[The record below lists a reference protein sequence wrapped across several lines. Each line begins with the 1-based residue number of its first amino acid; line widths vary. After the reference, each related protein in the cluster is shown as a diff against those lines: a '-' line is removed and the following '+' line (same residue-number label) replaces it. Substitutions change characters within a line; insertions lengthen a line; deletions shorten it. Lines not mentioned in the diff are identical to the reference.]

1 MEVAKQLTYGLNLR
15 RCLKN
20 EDLMSLKKENL
31 KPLKNI
37 FNISKGNDK
46 TKGEEK
52 ESNGKEIKEKHE
64 RTVELLDFS
73 EFSADPNL
81 VANYMKSNKINIE
94 FVNFTGSMVPI
105 RFFKDISVESSEEE
119 VGVSGI
125 PTTWVEEKKKDGG
138 TTPTN
143 VERITLPR
151 NDYQKLMNTIKNT
164 FGFKSPTNIQKICI
178 PTIMRGWNTICIS
191 QTGSGKTCAFL
202 IPLLIRLICS
212 SIEEQKQHQVESVV
226 VDSVSKEKGP
236 HSLSGKENN
245 PESDAEEKKNCT
257 AIRSLIVVPTNEL
270 ASQIYDQASI
280 LFEAFPQFAVLH
292 LTKEDQV
299 KEEEFID
306 VCICTPLIL
315 IHLIETK
322 KVTLSRCMFI
332 VFDEVDKL
340 FEVNFLDHVKKLL
353 KVIQKRKIQKVFT
366 TATLPGR
373 TRSFISTLCPTYALV
388 YFGQSI
394 NSVNRNVK
402 QELLYV
408 NNEEEKG
415 LVLRNLVVGGGLH
428 IPVLVFVNGVE
439 KAKKVHDTLRCALSG
454 VASIGAEHVA
464 LLTSER
470 TKEERMQV
478 FKKLREGHIWYLV
491 CTDVLSRGIDV
502 HGIETVINYDVCYDK
517 YSYIHR
523 VGRACRSDSEGGKAI
538 TFFMQQ
544 DVRHMK
550 EIIKFVKSSGT
561 EVPAYLQNFPFRAS
575 RGLGFHATGKKA
587 HLKGKKAHLKGKKD
601 HPKGKKDH
609 PKGKKDH
616 PKGKKDHPKG
626 KKDHLKGKKDHPKGK
641 KDHSKGKKTSVK
653 EKKSGCKAKKLGFK
667 EKKSSRKKA

>member
-20 EDLMSLKKENL
+20 EDLMSLKRENL

-37 FNISKGNDK
+37 FNISKGK
-46 TKGEEK
+46 KESKEEEK
-52 ESNGKEIKEKHE
+52 EPNGKEKKEKHE
-64 RTVELLDFS
+64 RTVELLRFS
-73 EFSADPNL
+73 EFCADPNL
-81 VANYMKSNKINIE
+81 VASYMKGNKINIE
-94 FVNFTGSMVPI
+94 FVNMSDSVVPI
-105 RFFKDISVESSEEE
+105 RFFEDISGESTGEEIRT
-119 VGVSGI
+119 SGI
-125 PTTWVEEKKKDGG
+125 PTASVEEKNNDGC
-138 TTPTN
+138 TTHA
-143 VERITLPR
+143 ERTTLPR
-151 NDYQKLMNTIKNT
+151 SDYQKLINTIKGT

-178 PTIMRGWNTICIS
+178 PTILRGWNTICIS

-202 IPLLIRLICS
+202 IPLLVRLICS
-212 SIEEQKQHQVESVV
+212 GREEHKQHQGEPVVNNSV
-226 VDSVSKEKGP
+226 DKQKGP
-236 HSLSGKENN
+236 HSPPGKDNR
-245 PESDAEEKKNCT
+245 ESDAEEKESST
-257 AIRSLIVVPTNEL
+257 PIRSLIVVPTNEL
-270 ASQIYDQASI
+270 ASQIYDHALI

-299 KEEEFID
+299 REEEPID

-315 IHLIETK
+315 IHLIEMK
-322 KVTLSRCMFI
+322 KVTLSRCMLV

-340 FEVNFLDHVKKLL
+340 FEVNFLEHVKKLL
-353 KVIQKRKIQKVFT
+353 VVIQKRKIQKVFT
-366 TATLPGR
+366 TATLPGS

-408 NNEEEKG
+408 NSEEEKG

-439 KAKKVHDTLRCALSG
+439 KAKKVHATLRRALSG
-454 VASIGAEHVA
+454 VSMVGKAGMVGTMGSVGNVDSVKAPHVA

-478 FKKLREGHIWYLV
+478 FKDLREGHVWYLV

-550 EIIKFVKSSGT
+550 DIVKFVKSSGT
-561 EVPAYLQNFPFRAS
+561 EVPAYLENFPFKAA
-575 RGLGFHATGKKA
+575 RGVGFHARGKKT
-587 HLKGKKAHLKGKKD
+587 HLK
-601 HPKGKKDH
+601 
-609 PKGKKDH
+609 
-616 PKGKKDHPKG
+616 
-626 KKDHLKGKKDHPKGK
+626 
-641 KDHSKGKKTSVK
+641 KGKKTHVK
-653 EKKSGCKAKKLGFK
+653 KGKKTHVKKGKETHVKAKKLVFKAQKSGFK
-667 EKKSSRKKA
+667 AKKTSRKTKKA